1 MQNDKSRNKLWN
13 DISLFFIHCRMNGWW
28 VRNYCFIFFLT
39 KVFFKFYCYDSLG
52 MDIWKAAILTVY
64 LVFATFDM
72 SFLFPLYL
80 FILLVSYQ
88 VNNVDFLLYYYI
100 TQVAG
105 ISGGT
110 KFRLLQHQSLSIS
123 TDFANTLIQA
133 KAMY

>member
-1 MQNDKSRNKLWN
+1 MINQEINYEMIYLY
-13 DISLFFIHCRMNGWW
+13 SLFIAGWM
-28 VRNYCFIFFLT
+28 VEELEIIVSSSSLQKF
-39 KVFFKFYCYDSLG
+39 FFKFYCYDSLG

-88 VNNVDFLLYYYI
+88 VNNVDFLLYYYR

-110 KFRLLQHQSLSIS
+110 KFRLLQHQFLSIS